1 MSSSFPEPPFNA
13 RAIMPGKMLEEVL
26 NGSRQRAMALS
37 DSNREAFRMRDPAQ
51 TLRDYAK
58 GIEMSAYK
66 EMQDRAL
73 AAVQPLQSVQ
83 DMLDEL
89 SAHRFAS
96 QVSAISHLESLRV
109 KALAPLQSLEAVGS
123 TVDQL
128 IARTEMLPAY
138 QRSYEASLDSSYM
151 RSIEQLGVGSV
162 ITDMLSE
169 DAKRHEAMLWGA
181 NNNFADVVRRMSETS
196 ALTQFGTI
204 EWGERFSTLAKL
216 AGDTDFLRWA
226 DDAVSPVID
235 RHVSDW
241 LKSFEDAAADSEQQ
255 KPLGRRRVAMPHVLV
270 DFLADPQQRKDFLLL
285 VLSLLLFIEG
295 KLSAARADLEQSDLR
310 KTQAHA
316 MGTMETTL
324 DTAAEQSA
332 TQEKHIAH
340 LTQVAES
347 LHALVSYSHRYTII
361 AKVTALRMSP
371 NGQKIGQF
379 ERGDEVLVLR
389 TAGKWRLIS
398 AFDEEGNEIQGWVLN
413 KHLSRME

>member
-1 MSSSFPEPPFNA
+1 
-13 RAIMPGKMLEEVL
+13 
-26 NGSRQRAMALS
+26 MALS
-37 DSNREAFRMRDPAQ
+37 DPIREAFRMRDPAQ

-83 DMLDEL
+83 DMLDGL

-96 QVSAISHLESLRV
+96 QVSEISHFESLSA
-109 KALAPLQSLEAVGS
+109 KALAPLQSFGAVGS
-123 TVDQL
+123 KVEKL
-128 IARTEMLPAY
+128 MARTESLSAY
-138 QRSYEASLDSSYM
+138 QRSYEASLNNSYM
-151 RSIEQLGVGSV
+151 QNIERLRLGSV
-162 ITDMLSE
+162 SADMLSE
-169 DAKRHEAMLWGA
+169 SARRHEAMLWGA
-181 NNNFADVVRRMSETS
+181 NNHFADVVRRMSETS
-196 ALTQFGTI
+196 SLTQFGKI
-204 EWGERFSTLAKL
+204 EWGERFSILAKL
-216 AGDTDFLRWA
+216 AGDADFLRWA

-241 LKSFEDAAADSEQQ
+241 LKSIEDATAESEQP
-255 KPLGRRRVAMPHVLV
+255 KRLGRRRVAMPHAVV

-316 MGTMETTL
+316 METMETTR
-324 DTAAEQSA
+324 DTAAEQTA

-371 NGQKIGQF
+371 GGQKIGHF